1 MGQRAWNSF
10 TSFASCSALAPGSV
24 RWTRRACMRGSNAS
38 PLIPRGSKSPC
49 TTAVAPFSGICNLG
63 AAASATKMPQVPND
77 PSITSTGLTSSLGP
91 ASAAG
96 ESTTK
101 WLPRAL
107 TIERPGS
114 FDNVAVTLAVA
125 VIGAAG
131 AGGAAVGGTAVGG
144 TFVGGT
150 AVGGTAVG
158 GTAVGGTAVGGTA
171 VAGADVGGTA
181 VAAWAGATG
190 AGAGAG
196 WQALSKSAITTSD
209 ARTVC

>member
-1 MGQRAWNSF
+1 
-10 TSFASCSALAPGSV
+10 
-24 RWTRRACMRGSNAS
+24 
-38 PLIPRGSKSPC
+38 
-49 TTAVAPFSGICNLG
+49 
-63 AAASATKMPQVPND
+63 
-77 PSITSTGLTSSLGP
+77 LTSSLGP
-91 ASAAG
+91 PSAAG

-114 FDNVAVTLAVA
+114 FYSVAVTLAVA

-150 AVGGTAVG
+150 VVGC
-158 GTAVGGTAVGGTA
+158 
-171 VAGADVGGTA
+171 TA

-190 AGAGAG
+190 AGAG
-196 WQALSKSAITTSD
+196 WQALSKSAISISD
-209 ARTVC
+209 ARTMYRKRIDILAPFTPDLLNTIASQTQYKTSVGGAAGRAHPWRVYCLFALSIDSPSSLRLSNTPIPDETLDSMVNRIL